1 MGIFDNLKKTALNQL
16 VNAVEKSVTGSS
28 HASHSSQGSPRQPSP
43 APQSS
48 ARPVSPN
55 SSPSGKKTNQIF
67 DEILASEFSG
77 LQLVR
82 EASPESIGIK
92 APAPCRPY
100 SYALLR
106 DGKAVVAIML
116 TDHNRDRNSA
126 FLNARKSALD
136 SKVTFLNFYTHRPN
150 ERNYVVSR
158 IKNAL

>member
-1 MGIFDNLKKTALNQL
+1 MGIFDNLKKTALNQI

-28 HASHSSQGSPRQPSP
+28 HASNSSQGNYQKSSP

-48 ARPVSPN
+48 ARPVSH
-55 SSPSGKKTNQIF
+55 SGPSGKKTNQKF
-67 DEILASEFSG
+67 DEIFASEFSG
-77 LQLVR
+77 LQIMR

-136 SKVTFLNFYTHRPN
+136 SKVTFLNFYTHCPN